1 MSKWRFRKR
10 KYSEDRCAFKHSE
23 RKWRAFNILLIVCQ
37 GTLLLQMHVLI
48 EQLPRCNNT
57 LFMSLT
63 LRQDFSYSC
72 LDQGGKNAVV
82 HPRRETKNLE

>member
-10 KYSEDRCAFKHSE
+10 KYSEDRCALKHSE
-23 RKWRAFNILLIVCQ
+23 RKWSAFNILLIVCQ
-37 GTLLLQMHVLI
+37 GTLLLQMHLLM